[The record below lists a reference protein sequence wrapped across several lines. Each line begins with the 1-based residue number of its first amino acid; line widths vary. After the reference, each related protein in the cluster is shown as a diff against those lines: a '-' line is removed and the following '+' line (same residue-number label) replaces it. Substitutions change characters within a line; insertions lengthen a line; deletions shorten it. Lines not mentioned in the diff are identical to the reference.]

1 MDIKSYFNGPKARI
15 FWINVG
21 LMVAV
26 LIIAPTATLYYIDH
40 YTHHGER
47 IEVPNL
53 DGMDVEDAK
62 DMLAEYGLIGVVSD
76 STRKDGYK
84 PGAVCFQTPSAGSYV
99 KDGRNVYLSI
109 IKLGEAK
116 VAFPNVA
123 GYSTANEAHQILS
136 NLGFTLNEDMMV
148 ESSDKGLVISVYQGS
163 RMLKAGDMV
172 STNRPITL
180 HVGSGNEIDTLANI
194 DNLDIDEYEED

>member
-62 DMLAEYGLIGVVSD
+62 DMLAEYGLI
-76 STRKDGYK
+76 
-84 PGAVCFQTPSAGSYV
+84 
-99 KDGRNVYLSI
+99 VYLSI

-148 ESSDKGLVISVYQGS
+148 ESPDKGLVISVYQGS

>member
-1 MDIKSYFNGPKARI
+1 MDIKSYFNGQKARV

-26 LIIAPTATLYYIDH
+26 LIIVPVITLYYIDH

-53 DGMDVEDAK
+53 DGMDEEDAQ
-62 DMLAEYGLIGVVSD
+62 DMLAESGLIGVVND
-76 STRKDGYK
+76 STIKEGYK
-84 PGAVCFQTPSAGSYV
+84 PGTVCFQTPKAGSFV
-99 KDGRNVYLSI
+99 KDGRKVYLTI
-109 IKLGEAK
+109 IRIGEAK
-116 VAFPNVA
+116 VSFPNVA

-148 ESSDKGLVISVYQGS
+148 ESPDKGLVISVYQGS
-163 RMLKAGDMV
+163 RMLKAGEMV
-172 STNRPITL
+172 STKRPITL
-180 HVGSGNEIDTLANI
+180 HVGSGNDIDTLAT
-194 DNLDIDEYEED
+194 DDFTDDDIDIE